1 VEWNKRR
8 VASESELVRG
18 GVMRSVLSVAAIQL
32 AGCLKSLKLKTDES

>member
-18 GVMRSVLSVAAIQL
+18 GVMRSVLSVCNSTRRLPQKPQAQ
-32 AGCLKSLKLKTDES
+32 D